1 MKKVKS
7 FNVQIWVGLKEGYD
21 GIENPIDLVYNICN
35 KYVNENTY
43 CVSVTETK
51 FFYYEGYENGAV
63 IGLINYARFPS
74 SKRKILKHAFKLGE
88 ILMKELKQHRISITT
103 PNNSYLL
110 QN

>member
-35 KYVNENTY
+35 KYVNENIY

-74 SKRKILKHAFKLGE
+74 SKRKILKHHEKD
-88 ILMKELKQHRISITT
+88 ISYRNNNRSTGWVHKRKCQTT
-103 PNNSYLL
+103 AASY
-110 QN
+110 